1 MKDLDGRRVLC
12 IGGASGMGRGIAE
25 AAAAAGAEVVVTARS
40 EGKAKEAA
48 DEIGCASAAVDISDA
63 SSIDALFS
71 SLGRLDHLAITAGA
85 TGRSSFSD
93 TPPDEAPRFFD
104 AKLWAT
110 HRCLWAAKD
119 ILGED
124 GSITLISGGY
134 ATDVTDEAGHV
145 HIAFQAFEAMARVAA
160 LSFAPIR
167 CNVLRPGFIDSA
179 LWDFMDEEGRRSL
192 RDAEQAKTTAG
203 QIVSPRQ
210 FGEAAI
216 RIMTSRAIT
225 GAVIPVD
232 GGRHLFAG

>member
-1 MKDLDGRRVLC
+1 MKELEGQSVLC

-25 AAAAAGAEVVVTARS
+25 AATAAGAHVVVTARS
-40 EGKAKEAA
+40 EEKARKAA
-48 DEIGCASAAVDISDA
+48 DEIGCASAAVDISDEA
-63 SSIDALFS
+63 SVRALIGG
-71 SLGRLDHLAITAGA
+71 LDRLDHLAITAGA

-93 TPPDEAPRFFD
+93 TPPGEASRFLD
-104 AKLWAT
+104 GKLWAT

-119 ILGED
+119 VLSKD

-134 ATDVTDEAGHV
+134 ATEVTDEAGHV

-160 LSFAPIR
+160 KSFAPIR

-179 LWDFMDEEGRRSL
+179 LWDFMDEVERKALRAEERSKTAEG
-192 RDAEQAKTTAG
+192 K
-203 QIVSPRQ
+203 IVTPLQ

-232 GGRHLFAG
+232 GGRHLFVS